1 VTRTVDER
9 LHDIVEAIA
18 HARVADKRLQLA
30 QSLGDEAGVQI
41 AFESFLHNLFV
52 IREAVRALPPEI
64 LDREPKIPWGGIAA
78 MHDVIGHHHR
88 RIDPAIVHGAVEADL
103 DPLEAAVK
111 RLRRHR

>member
-1 VTRTVDER
+1 
-9 LHDIVEAIA
+9 
-18 HARVADKRLQLA
+18 
-30 QSLGDEAGVQI
+30 
-41 AFESFLHNLFV
+41 
-52 IREAVRALPPEI
+52 
-64 LDREPKIPWGGIAA
+64 